1 MCRHKASQNRWYEK
15 MKNVFILGSINFDLT
30 VRTERMPQKG
40 ETACGHDFI
49 ANSGGK
55 GANQAV
61 AVSKLGG
68 SAKLIGA
75 VGNDFFGKECIDSL
89 DRYGVDTS
97 FVSVTD
103 GSTGTAVIVV
113 ENGDNR
119 IIIDHGANFCI
130 DREKTLR
137 LIRDKVKPGDVFV
150 TQLEIDTVLAQE
162 GLATAKECGA
172 ITVLNPA
179 PAVNVTDRMLS
190 CADYVIP
197 NETEAQIMCGI
208 LPHSLSD
215 LQKVDAILQS
225 RGAKKVIVTL
235 GSGGCYACGQIFP
248 IPNRVT
254 AVDTTAAGDTF
265 VGALCTRLADGV
277 DVQDAIDFCQRASA
291 LTVTRLGAQV
301 AIPYLE
307 ELH

>member
-1 MCRHKASQNRWYEK
+1 
-15 MKNVFILGSINFDLT
+15 MKNIFVLGSINFDLT
-30 VRTERMPQKG
+30 VRTERIPQKG

-68 SAKLIGA
+68 KVNLIGA
-75 VGNDFFGKECIDSL
+75 VGNDFFGNECVNSL
-89 DRYGVDTS
+89 KKYNVDTS
-97 FVSVTD
+97 FVSVAD
-103 GSTGTAVIVV
+103 CSTGTAVIVV

-130 DREKTLR
+130 EKSNTLQI
-137 LIRDKVKPGDVFV
+137 IRNNVKVGDVFV
-150 TQLEIDTVLAQE
+150 TQLEIDATLVEDALAV
-162 GLATAKECGA
+162 AKQCGA

-179 PAVNVTDRMLS
+179 PATDVSDKMLAN
-190 CADYVIP
+190 ADYVIP

-208 LPHSLSD
+208 FPQSLPD
-215 LQKVDAILQS
+215 LQKVDKLLQS
-225 RGAKKVIVTL
+225 RGAKNVIVTL
-235 GSGGCYACGQIFP
+235 GGSGCYACGKIFP
-248 IPNRVT
+248 VPNKVT

-265 VGALCTRLADGV
+265 VGALCTKLAEGV
-277 DVQDAIDFCQRASA
+277 SVQNAIDFCQKASA
-291 LTVTRLGAQV
+291 LTVMRYGAQV

-307 ELH
+307 ELK